1 MPPIQYPVRPSA
13 HVTAN
18 VRVSTSNRP
27 DPGGPSDELRPA
39 IVPPPIANV
48 RPHIGI
54 TRYKGTCSAFFSNN
68 CRKSERYC
76 ECSPFYSSMS
86 VLLGKDGMDRHPASV
101 SFITTGRPMVDIFFS
116 IDHIHNDVI

>member
-18 VRVSTSNRP
+18 VRVPTSNRP
-27 DPGGPSDELRPA
+27 DTGGPSDERRPT

-54 TRYKGTCSAFFSNN
+54 SRYKGTCAVFYISYNN
-68 CRKSERYC
+68 CHVKQERWC
-76 ECSPFYSSMS
+76 ERS
-86 VLLGKDGMDRHPASV
+86 LLYTV
-101 SFITTGRPMVDIFFS
+101 CE
-116 IDHIHNDVI
+116 